1 MKRTAKRPTAVR
13 RARGAGSVEGSE
25 RPAHESGRLDP
36 SLVAMLRATH
46 EWAERI
52 ESALNTIG
60 LSAAKFEALRH
71 LATSTEPL
79 TLGDL
84 ADQASCVRSNI
95 TQLVDRL
102 EADALVER
110 VDDSYDRR
118 VIRAQLTSLGRD
130 RYAAGAKLVDAVSAE
145 FSAAIT
151 TPDRAALNRLL
162 ARLQ

>member
-1 MKRTAKRPTAVR
+1 
-13 RARGAGSVEGSE
+13 
-25 RPAHESGRLDP
+25 
-36 SLVAMLRATH
+36 MLRAAR
-46 EWAERI
+46 EWEERI
-52 ESALNTIG
+52 ESALSAIG

-71 LATSTEPL
+71 LATSDEPL
-79 TLGDL
+79 TLSEL
-84 ADQASCVRSNI
+84 ADHASCVRSNI

-118 VIRAQLTSLGRD
+118 VIRARLTPLGRE
-130 RYAAGAKLVDAVSAE
+130 RYAAGSKLVDSVSAE

-151 TPDRAALNRLL
+151 GSDRASLNRLL